1 MPPRIHTRNVRMS
14 LFLLLLSA
22 GQHGWCGPAAALD
35 GAAYDNPNGNTRVVC
50 LADPSQSYELYIPPT
65 APATGPAPICYGFDP
80 GGNGK
85 ATLLQLAPAALEN
98 GWILAVSNNS
108 KNGPWADIFIA
119 QDAVLLDTETRLNLS
134 PTRRFAGGMS
144 GGARASL
151 ALAYRY
157 PAKICGTLLVAAGGP
172 FGTSL
177 APSTNR
183 LVVHIL
189 IGTEDSNYLYDVPE
203 TQGALVDAGIRCVVT
218 PFAGGHVWPSGQ
230 LVLSGCRWLND
241 NAEKDPN
248 SGLAPPVC
256 RPSSLFCQAPPPPG
270 GAWGAK
276 VADSEYAWT
285 AFERFNGAVLPVAAV
300 EWWGISAVWNSN
312 VGYWLPSDP
321 GARTFRVSLHP
332 DNAGVPGPPVHAELL
347 TASREDFPHLY
358 SRNYALRRFRALLSA
373 PVNLPSGWVGIQHV
387 RTGDTLELLMAS
399 YEGDGQ
405 YLHYENTYGTYA
417 PEADDLAIA
426 VGTEEM
432 EGEIFASPNLGHPP
446 LAVRFTGVV
455 SGNVGP
461 VVNWR
466 WDFGDGDI
474 LEGVEPAPSHV
485 YTDPGVYSV
494 SLTVSTDL
502 SSTLVERHALIVV
515 SEALPLAGPAGLAA
529 LAAAC
534 LALGAA
540 RPRLSGARGRAA
552 ARLAA
557 RGSGTV
563 RQP

>member
-1 MPPRIHTRNVRMS
+1 
-14 LFLLLLSA
+14 
-22 GQHGWCGPAAALD
+22 
-35 GAAYDNPNGNTRVVC
+35 
-50 LADPSQSYELYIPPT
+50 
-65 APATGPAPICYGFDP
+65 
-80 GGNGK
+80 
-85 ATLLQLAPAALEN
+85 
-98 GWILAVSNNS
+98 
-108 KNGPWADIFIA
+108 
-119 QDAVLLDTETRLNLS
+119 
-134 PTRRFAGGMS
+134 
-144 GGARASL
+144 
-151 ALAYRY
+151 
-157 PAKICGTLLVAAGGP
+157 
-172 FGTSL
+172 
-177 APSTNR
+177 
-183 LVVHIL
+183 
-189 IGTEDSNYLYDVPE
+189 
-203 TQGALVDAGIRCVVT
+203 VVT

-248 SGLAPPVC
+248 SGLTPPAC

-276 VADSEYAWT
+276 VADSEYGWT

-332 DNAGVPGPPVHAELL
+332 DNGGEPGPSVHAELL

-405 YLHYENTYGTYA
+405 YLHHESDYGTYA

-432 EGEIFASPNLGHPP
+432 EVEIFASPNLGRPP
-446 LAVRFTGVV
+446 LAVHFTGAV

-474 LEGVEPAPSHV
+474 LEGVEPSPSHV
-485 YTDPGVYSV
+485 YTDPGVYTV
-494 SLTVSTDL
+494 ALTVSTNI
-502 SSTLVERHALIVV
+502 SSALVERHGLIAV
-515 SEALPLAGPAGLAA
+515 SEALPLAGPAGLVA
-529 LAAAC
+529 LLAVC

-540 RPRLSGARGRAA
+540 HLRRSRVRNGAFSRSHIGD
-552 ARLAA
+552 
-557 RGSGTV
+557 
-563 RQP
+563 